1 MNPRL
6 PILLVLLAIALPAA
20 EASSPSSDAIF
31 GKLYCRH
38 LAYDCSTAIEKA
50 LGQKNNQYPGGEIH
64 WSEIDRLSVDDKCL
78 LALFWGLSLPWD
90 GEKAETFG
98 DFLGKDRVVVAR
110 RLQKI
115 PEADLQ
121 HLCRYMGFPE
131 NRAPWLRRMIAQWLD
146 PKMSGWFTS
155 RTSRVFLSKGTSSS
169 SSDEIFAKRYC
180 KVLASRCSPV
190 IEKALGKNL
199 GEYPQKGRIAQ
210 NEIDRL
216 SVDDKC
222 LLALFWGLSLPL
234 DGEKAE
240 LFGTFLGHGRVVVAR
255 RLQKI
260 PEADLQALC
269 SWMEYP
275 PRRAT
280 YLRRQIASWLD
291 PKMSKFFSDPYS
303 L

>member
-31 GKLYCRH
+31 GKLYCRI
-38 LAYDCSTAIEKA
+38 LAYDCSPAIENA
-50 LGQKNNQYPGGEIH
+50 LGQKNNQYPGGEIP

-78 LALFWGLSLPWD
+78 LALFWGLSLRLD

-98 DFLGKDRVVVAR
+98 DFLGKD
-110 RLQKI
+110 
-115 PEADLQ
+115 
-121 HLCRYMGFPE
+121 
-131 NRAPWLRRMIAQWLD
+131 
-146 PKMSGWFTS
+146 
-155 RTSRVFLSKGTSSS
+155 
-169 SSDEIFAKRYC
+169 
-180 KVLASRCSPV
+180 
-190 IEKALGKNL
+190 
-199 GEYPQKGRIAQ
+199 
-210 NEIDRL
+210 
-216 SVDDKC
+216 
-222 LLALFWGLSLPL
+222 
-234 DGEKAE
+234 
-240 LFGTFLGHGRVVVAR
+240 RVVVAR

-280 YLRRQIASWLD
+280 YLRHQIARWLD